1 MLRVGDE
8 FFEPETG
15 RLIKVMAISPHGE
28 FVSLYELYEATWI
41 VVMNPVRTKDII
53 YRVKRFELIPNTEA
67 GRLFYA
73 KED

>member
-1 MLRVGDE
+1 MLRVDDE

-15 RLIKVMAISPHGE
+15 KLIKVMSVSPHGE

-41 VVMNPVRTKDII
+41 IVMNPVRTEELIRKI
-53 YRVKRFELIPNTEA
+53 KRFELIPNTEA